1 MVANPYKYKYN
12 GKELQDELQLNTYD
26 YGGRNYDP
34 ALGRWMNIDPMAEMS
49 RRWSPY
55 NYAYNNPTRFI
66 DPDGMLSQD
75 VINELW
81 SKSDENKDTKWT
93 NSGNGTFT
101 HGNDVVDANEEVD
114 GSDSGDDGPGDDKKK
129 QEIVKNAKSKD
140 KSTSYSYEGSK
151 DDFAEETNKC
161 NKFVYDILKK
171 TGVAPSLRNGHFLKR
186 LIGLGSPVTAGQWAD
201 PKYQIPGWIIVSSPE
216 AGDIVAITGNFS
228 NATGHVAIMISSTES
243 IGAGHNEVHVTDFG
257 SNKSHYD
264 NFPGNKGYV
273 YRRYVG
279 GAGGTMPNTY
289 MNPAYKQYP

>member
-1 MVANPYKYKYN
+1 M
-12 GKELQDELQLNTYD
+12 
-26 YGGRNYDP
+26 
-34 ALGRWMNIDPMAEMS
+34 
-49 RRWSPY
+49 
-55 NYAYNNPTRFI
+55 
-66 DPDGMLSQD
+66 
-75 VINELW
+75 
-81 SKSDENKDTKWT
+81 
-93 NSGNGTFT
+93 
-101 HGNDVVDANEEVD
+101 
-114 GSDSGDDGPGDDKKK
+114 
-129 QEIVKNAKSKD
+129 
-140 KSTSYSYEGSK
+140 
-151 DDFAEETNKC
+151 
-161 NKFVYDILKK
+161 YDILKK

-228 NATGHVAIMISSTES
+228 NATGHAMIMISSTES